1 MPLRTRSKKRPKRA
15 SLNRT
20 LDNPVATGPAPSRR
34 GTRAVKARRRWEWL
48 TPALLLL
55 PAAALLIWLLLYPAG
70 DAIRLSFTS
79 WDGFSAPQ
87 WVGVDNFTDLL
98 ADKRFKEAF
107 LHNLAFIAALPIWI
121 GLPYCIAW
129 ALHRKIF
136 GWKFFRFAFFL
147 PVVLSPV
154 VIGVYYGI
162 ALKPEGPL
170 NSALDSV
177 GLGFLSHEWLNDPSL
192 TLPVVIAII
201 IWATMGIGVLL
212 FLSALSNLDT
222 EQVDA
227 ARVDGASPW
236 QIQRH
241 VIFWQ
246 VLPVIEFWAIL
257 IVILSFTALFPL
269 VFTLTHGGP
278 GNATN
283 IVDFNLYQEAFTNGR
298 LGYASAMGIVMMIA
312 IGVIGGLVLAVLR
325 ARRRLS

>member
-1 MPLRTRSKKRPKRA
+1 
-15 SLNRT
+15 
-20 LDNPVATGPAPSRR
+20 VPSRR
-34 GTRAVKARRRWEWL
+34 GARAAQLRRRLGWL

-55 PAAALLIWLLLYPAG
+55 PAAALLIWLMVYPAA

-79 WDGFSAPQ
+79 WDGFSSPE
-87 WVGVDNFTDLL
+87 WIGTENFADLL
-98 ADKRFKEAF
+98 QDKRFKEAF
-107 LHNLAFIAALPIWI
+107 LHNLAFIAALPIWV
-121 GLPYCIAW
+121 GLPYWLAW
-129 ALHRKIF
+129 TLHRKVF

-162 ALKPEGPL
+162 VLKPEGPL
-170 NSALDSV
+170 NSALESI
-177 GLGFLSHEWLNDPSL
+177 GLGFMTPEWLNDPTL

-227 ARVDGASPW
+227 ARVDGATPW

-246 VLPVIEFWAIL
+246 LLPVIEFWAIL

-269 VFTLTHGGP
+269 IFTLTHGGP
-278 GNATN
+278 GFATN
-283 IVDFNLYQEAFTNGR
+283 IVDFNLYQEAFGAGR
-298 LGYASAMGIVMMIA
+298 LGYASAMGVVMMIA
-312 IGVIGGLVLAVLR
+312 IAMIGGLVLALLR
-325 ARRRLS
+325 ARRRLA